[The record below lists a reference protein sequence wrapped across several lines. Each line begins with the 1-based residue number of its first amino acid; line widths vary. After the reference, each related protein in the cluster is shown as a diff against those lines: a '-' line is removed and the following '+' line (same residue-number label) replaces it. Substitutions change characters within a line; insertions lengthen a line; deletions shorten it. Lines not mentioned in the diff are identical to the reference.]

1 MRQLTQSIQDD
12 LTGYDYKLKETSYLG
27 LRPGDLIQ
35 FTYNG
40 GVRFGLVVKSK
51 RTGTGV
57 FLSSRYNKLLN
68 VVQTGSLSEAMFS
81 LMVNNLYKNR
91 SACSY
96 HSPNIL
102 SLFLGKQNF
111 RTFNVSYVEDI
122 LSLEI
127 SK

>member
-1 MRQLTQSIQDD
+1 MRELAQSVQED
-12 LTGYDYKLKETSYLG
+12 LTGFDYTVKETSYLG
-27 LRPGDLIQ
+27 VRPGDLIQ
-35 FTYNG
+35 FDYNG
-40 GVRFGLVVKSK
+40 SNRFGLVVRSK

-57 FLSSRYNKLLN
+57 FLSNRYNKLLN
-68 VVQTGSLSEAMFS
+68 VVQMDSLSEAMFS

-102 SLFLGKQNF
+102 SIFLGKQNF
-111 RTFNVSYVEDI
+111 RTFNVSNVKNI

-127 SK
+127 TK